1 MAVDVAS
8 QSVIIEQLK
17 KDGNVLWKDENF
29 IGALEIFNQAL
40 KLPCPEEIKCEMHSK
55 LFLNVSRCLTKF
67 QALAL
72 SVENAKKAKQCR
84 PGWFKPYECLAEILL
99 AQGKYAGATINYR
112 KAVKLVNDTEKDIL
126 NNLEGDNL
134 SKRIKFYEAQIE
146 KCEIYKGNPDG
157 VNETEDEVK
166 YRQLPICDIIP
177 DLKILFGQNPYVGEN
192 RSTSSEQL
200 QPVIHRILSYL
211 CCDYNVPTIFC
222 NLDHPEI
229 DLGYLDFQQKL
240 DFMQRFL
247 PRCCRCRRNVLMN
260 ITGDINS
267 SWMEWTVDLYH
278 GSEICGDN
286 KLVGVISIED
296 EVENFQICDLDRLSE
311 EISVMLRMTVI
322 RSLNPKS
329 VTRTAPITITI
340 NGLGFPLDE
349 EKIKEGFHG
358 TTDFIFLEPIR
369 YNEV

>member
-1 MAVDVAS
+1 MTVDVAS

-17 KDGNVLWKDENF
+17 QDGNVLWKDENF

-72 SVENAKKAKQCR
+72 SVENAKKAKQSR

-99 AQGKYAGATINYR
+99 AQGKYAGASNYYR
-112 KAVKLVNDTEKDIL
+112 KALKLVNDTQKDIL

-134 SKRIKFYEAQIE
+134 RKRIKFYEAQME

-157 VNETEDEVK
+157 LNETEDEVK

-177 DLKILFGQNPYVGEN
+177 DLKILFGQNPNMGEN
-192 RSTSSEQL
+192 KSTSSE

-229 DLGYLDFQQKL
+229 DLGYLDFEQKL

-286 KLVGVISIED
+286 KCVGVISIED
-296 EVENFQICDLDRLSE
+296 EVENFQICDWDRLSE
-311 EISVMLRMTVI
+311 EINVLLRLTVI

-349 EKIKEGFHG
+349 EKIKDGFHG